1 MSQVVLEKKEF
12 SNVSLAGVTFE
23 GGAPGMR
30 FDNPPA
36 GSRMCVVHAQPEAH
50 GVVQSFVILPFVPCE
65 LTLPRGLDLS
75 RFATY
80 LGRGV
85 TSFESCYGGGGAA
98 GSLYAN
104 MMKNHPKESTERYKT
119 QPV

>member
-1 MSQVVLEKKEF
+1 VLEKKEY
-12 SNVSLAGVTFE
+12 SNVSLAGLTFE
-23 GGAPGMR
+23 GGAPGAR

-36 GSRMCVVHAQPEAH
+36 GARMCVVHAQPEAH
-50 GVVQSFVILPFVPCE
+50 GMLQSFVIFPFVLRG

-85 TSFESCYGGGGAA
+85 ASFESCYGKESAA

-104 MMKNHPKESTERYKT
+104 MMKNYPKESTERYKT